1 MSVNISLY
9 VILDPEHMQGRDVV
23 EVALAAVRGGATI
36 MQYRDKI
43 SDTRTLIQN
52 AQKLKQA
59 LVNTSVLL
67 LINDRVD
74 VAIASD
80 ADGVHLGQS
89 DMHPVD
95 ARHLLG
101 ADKIIGLTIK
111 TMEQAREAPDLPID
125 YACIGGVFATS
136 SKHNPEPPLGLAGLH
151 ARVQIIRQKTSRLAI
166 GAIAGITAHNAADV
180 IAQGVDGIAVLS
192 TVTMA
197 EDVESSTRDLRH
209 MIDTRLSLSLFPFHQ
224 KA

>member
-43 SDTRTLIQN
+43 SDTRTLIRN

-59 LVNTSVLL
+59 LVNTSVPL

-74 VAIASD
+74 VALASD

-95 ARHLLG
+95 ARRLLG

-111 TMEQAREAPDLPID
+111 TMDHARAAPDLPID

-136 SKHNPEPPLGLAGLH
+136 SKHNPEPPLGLSGLH
-151 ARVQIIRQKTSRLAI
+151 ARVQVIRQKSPALPI
-166 GAIAGITAHNAADV
+166 GAIAGITADNAAEV
-180 IAQGVDGIAVLS
+180 MAQGVDGIAVLS
-192 TVTMA
+192 SVTMA
-197 EDVESSTRDLRH
+197 EDVEAATAQLRQ
-209 MIDTRLSLSLFPFHQ
+209 MIDMRRPSSHLNHISKP
-224 KA
+224 